1 MPPVRPSFAIFQDS
15 PTVEDT
21 PAPKQSKS
29 ALPQKRI
36 TRSSSSKSENIVC
49 VDSAPIA
56 VPDKENFHPV
66 TGEHA
71 GLGTADKKRK
81 DGSNVLVT
89 KLHNPPRPLA
99 VKKHKKELSIALR
112 DEGSPTK
119 KRKASAPLEPTVG
132 SHLKAT
138 KTKTVTATKKE
149 GKAAAT
155 KPRKLSTTKRTTT
168 RPRTL
173 PTLPKVAEEEAVG
186 DELKDGGEA
195 KAKKTVQSQLSQA
208 DIDSRCYEL
217 TVKPLA
223 DVSQA
228 YEDTLIFQ
236 DVNSR
241 EDKTKYQPV
250 KVRTMFFVI
259 HTCPLTTLKE
269 PSSEPELRDIF
280 TPSVASST
288 SLQLGS
294 SRKSPFEEP
303 SGSSKTFTTPERKAI
318 YAAFT
323 FSSPSPSGGRLS
335 QTTRAGS
342 IPRLELA

>member
-1 MPPVRPSFAIFQDS
+1 MPPVLPSFAIFQDFPS
-15 PTVEDT
+15 TTEDT

-29 ALPQKRI
+29 ALPQRRT
-36 TRSSSSKSENIVC
+36 TRSSSSKSENVVC
-49 VDSAPIA
+49 VDSAPIT

-119 KRKASAPLEPTVG
+119 KRKASAPLEPTVS

-149 GKAAAT
+149 GKATT
-155 KPRKLSTTKRTTT
+155 KPRKLNTTKRTTT

-173 PTLPKVAEEEAVG
+173 STLPKVAEEEAG
-186 DELKDGGEA
+186 DDELKDGGGEA

-228 YEDTLIFQ
+228 YEDALIFQ
-236 DVNSR
+236 DVNTR

-250 KVRTMFFVI
+250 KVRTMFCMI
-259 HTCPLTTLKE
+259 HACPLTTSKG
-269 PSSEPELRDIF
+269 IF
-280 TPSVASST
+280 GRTRITRHVCSVR
-288 SLQLGS
+288 
-294 SRKSPFEEP
+294 RKFD
-303 SGSSKTFTTPERKAI
+303 
-318 YAAFT
+318 
-323 FSSPSPSGGRLS
+323 
-335 QTTRAGS
+335 
-342 IPRLELA
+342 

>member
-1 MPPVRPSFAIFQDS
+1 MPPVLPSFAIFQDS
-15 PTVEDT
+15 PTTEDT
-21 PAPKQSKS
+21 PAPKQSKA
-29 ALPQKRI
+29 ALSQKRT
-36 TRSSSSKSENIVC
+36 TRSSSSKSENVVC
-49 VDSAPIA
+49 VDSAPIT

-119 KRKASAPLEPTVG
+119 KRKASAPSEPTVG

-138 KTKTVTATKKE
+138 KTATKKD
-149 GKAAAT
+149 GKATT
-155 KPRKLSTTKRTTT
+155 KPRKLSTSKRTTT

-173 PTLPKVAEEEAVG
+173 STLPKVAEEEAVG
-186 DELKDGGEA
+186 DELKDKGGEA

-236 DVNSR
+236 DVNIR

-250 KVRTMFFVI
+250 KVRTTFSVI
-259 HTCPLTTLKE
+259 HTCPLTTSKGTFRRTRITRSLC
-269 PSSEPELRDIF
+269 
-280 TPSVASST
+280 SVR
-288 SLQLGS
+288 
-294 SRKSPFEEP
+294 RKFD
-303 SGSSKTFTTPERKAI
+303 
-318 YAAFT
+318 
-323 FSSPSPSGGRLS
+323 
-335 QTTRAGS
+335 
-342 IPRLELA
+342 

>member
-1 MPPVRPSFAIFQDS
+1 MPPVPSFAIFQDS
-15 PTVEDT
+15 PIIEEA
-21 PAPKQSKS
+21 PAPKQSKP
-29 ALPQKRI
+29 ALPLKRT
-36 TRSSSSKSENIVC
+36 TRSSSSKSENVLC
-49 VDSAPIA
+49 VDSAPITA
-56 VPDKENFHPV
+56 PDKENFHPV

-99 VKKHKKELSIALR
+99 VKKHKKELSVALK

-119 KRKASAPLEPTVG
+119 KRKASAPSDPIVVVG
-132 SHLKAT
+132 SHLKVP

-149 GKAAAT
+149 SKATA
-155 KPRKLSTTKRTTT
+155 KPRKLITTKRITT

-173 PTLPKVAEEEAVG
+173 SALPKVAEEETIG
-186 DELKDGGEA
+186 DELKDGRGEA
-195 KAKKTVQSQLSQA
+195 KAKKQSQLSQA

-228 YEDTLIFQ
+228 YEETLIFQ
-236 DVNSR
+236 DVNPR
-241 EDKTKYQPV
+241 EDKSKYQPV
-250 KVRTMFFVI
+250 K
-259 HTCPLTTLKE
+259 E
-269 PSSEPELRDIF
+269 PSAEPELRDF
-280 TPSVASST
+280 YAPPVASST
-288 SLQLGS
+288 SSQLGS

-303 SGSSKTFTTPERKAI
+303 TGSSKTFTTPERKAI

-323 FSSPSPSGGRLS
+323 FSSPSPSGDRLS
-335 QTTRAGS
+335 KTTRAGS
-342 IPRLELA
+342 IPRLEFA

>member
-1 MPPVRPSFAIFQDS
+1 MPPVPSFAIFQDS
-15 PTVEDT
+15 PIIEEA
-21 PAPKQSKS
+21 PAPKQSKP
-29 ALPQKRI
+29 ALPLKRT
-36 TRSSSSKSENIVC
+36 TRSSSSKSENVLC
-49 VDSAPIA
+49 VDSAPITA
-56 VPDKENFHPV
+56 PDKENFHPV

-99 VKKHKKELSIALR
+99 VKKHKKELSVALK

-119 KRKASAPLEPTVG
+119 KRKASAPSDPIVVVG
-132 SHLKAT
+132 SHLKVP

-149 GKAAAT
+149 SKATT
-155 KPRKLSTTKRTTT
+155 KPRKLITTKRITT

-173 PTLPKVAEEEAVG
+173 SALPKVAEEETIG
-186 DELKDGGEA
+186 DELKDGRGEA
-195 KAKKTVQSQLSQA
+195 KAKKQSQLSQA

-228 YEDTLIFQ
+228 YEETLIFQ
-236 DVNSR
+236 DVNPR
-241 EDKTKYQPV
+241 EDKSKYQPV
-250 KVRTMFFVI
+250 KVRTTFCM
-259 HTCPLTTLKE
+259 TCTCSLTIRKE
-269 PSSEPELRDIF
+269 PSAEPELRDF
-280 TPSVASST
+280 YAPPVASST
-288 SLQLGS
+288 SSQLGS

-303 SGSSKTFTTPERKAI
+303 TGSSKTFTTPERKAI

-323 FSSPSPSGGRLS
+323 FSSPSPSGDRLS
-335 QTTRAGS
+335 KTTRAGS
-342 IPRLELA
+342 IPRLEFA